1 MLKRLIKTNSLI
13 AAFERTYRTLLP
25 EHKKRLPK
33 VLSWVFMVAVA
44 DAIGLATALPVVKIA
59 ITPATIETNSF
70 IHGIYLFF
78 GFSSHKNFI
87 LCLFIFLLTAFI
99 TKNLFT
105 LWIQYRQSD
114 FSNQV
119 AFDLAEDVWHR
130 YYHQDVNYFNDS
142 NSVNLVRNL
151 TTMPMEFTINILM
164 PLLQVLSEFVVII
177 ILVSAIAFYN
187 PYTFILLLLT
197 LVPGVILLVRGL
209 KNTLIRNNH
218 SRNSVYME
226 LNVRVSDSLRGFID
240 VALLNKKSFF
250 HQKIH
255 QQHLKLKRHNARIA
269 VLGIAPAKGTEIFA
283 LLGILII
290 LTYSLIINPFQ
301 DNLNVIMAY
310 VLAAYRLIPSLN
322 KIIITV
328 NSVKSFSYVYDVL
341 NEHPKPEKPETPE
354 EGATKL
360 QFAQDLSFQNIS
372 FRYPDDKKWILKDFS
387 LSIKKGDNVG
397 IIGPSGSGKTTLIN
411 ILLRFLQQNEGQIL
425 LDGVAITPHNQQ
437 AWRNMIGYVKQNVFL
452 FDTTFA
458 GNIAVGCNPEDIDQK
473 RLHSA
478 IRLARLEEVLSHM
491 PNGLN
496 TMLGEGG
503 AKLSGGQRQRI
514 AIARALYHE
523 AQILVFDE
531 ATSALD
537 SETERDITDAIESL
551 SGENRT
557 MIIVA
562 HRITTLKNCNI
573 IYELR
578 EGTIYNTFSYAQ
590 LVDSKLKL

>member
-1 MLKRLIKTNSLI
+1 MKKIVNKNLFVT
-13 AAFERTYRTLLP
+13 AFTRTYNTLLP

-59 ITPATIETNSF
+59 LDPATIETNSV

-78 GFSSHKNFI
+78 GFSTHRNFI
-87 LCLFIFLLTAFI
+87 FCLFLFLLGFFLA
-99 TKNLFT
+99 KNLFT
-105 LWIQYRQSD
+105 LWIQNRQSD

-119 AFDLAEDVWHR
+119 SFDLAEDLWKR
-130 YYHQDVNYFNDS
+130 YYQKDINYFNES

-151 TTMPMEFTINILM
+151 TTMPMEFTINIMM

-177 ILVSAIAFYN
+177 ILVSAIAVYN
-187 PYTFILLLLT
+187 PYTFLLLVLT
-197 LVPGVILLVRGL
+197 LVPGMILLVRGL
-209 KNTLIRNNH
+209 KNALIRNNH
-218 SRNSVYME
+218 SRNSTYIE
-226 LNVRVSDSLRGFID
+226 LNVRISDSLRGFID
-240 VALLNKKSFF
+240 VALLNKRQYFID
-250 HQKIH
+250 KIH
-255 QQHLKLKRHNARIA
+255 QQHIKLKRHNARIA
-269 VLGIAPAKGTEIFA
+269 VLGLAPAKGTEIFA

-290 LTYSLIINPFQ
+290 LTYSLIINQSQ

-310 VLAAYRLIPSLN
+310 VLAAYRLIPSMN

-328 NSVKSFSYVYDVL
+328 NSVKSFSYVFDIL
-341 NEHPKPEKPETPE
+341 NEHPRLEKEDSQDDAVKP
-354 EGATKL
+354 L
-360 QFAQDLSFQNIS
+360 QFTQDLHFRGIS
-372 FRYPDDKKWILKDFS
+372 FRYPDDQKWILKDFS
-387 LSIKKGDNVG
+387 LSIRKGENVG
-397 IIGPSGSGKTTLIN
+397 IIGSSGSGKTTLIN
-411 ILLRFLQQNEGQIL
+411 LLLRFLQQNEGQIL
-425 LDGVAITPHNQQ
+425 LDGVAITSKNQQ
-437 AWRNMIGYVKQNVFL
+437 AWRNMIGYVKQNVFI
-452 FDTTFA
+452 FDTTFE

-478 IRLARLEEVLSHM
+478 IKLARLDEVLSQL

-496 TMLGEGG
+496 TQLGEGG

-562 HRITTLKNCNI
+562 HRITTLKNCNV

-578 EGTIYNTFSYAQ
+578 EGSIYNTFSYSQ
-590 LVDSKLKL
+590 LVDSKLRL

>member
-1 MLKRLIKTNSLI
+1 MA
-13 AAFERTYRTLLP
+13 AAFARTYGTLMP
-25 EHKKRLPK
+25 QHKKRLPK

-59 ITPATIETNSF
+59 ITPGIIETNSF
-70 IHGIYLFF
+70 IHSIYAFF
-78 GFSSHKNFI
+78 EFSSHRNFI
-87 LCLFIFLLTAFI
+87 FCLFILLLAAFVG
-99 TKNLFT
+99 KNLFT
-105 LWIQYRQSD
+105 LWIQFRQSD

-119 AFDLAEDVWHR
+119 AFDLAEDVWKR
-130 YYHQDVNYFNDS
+130 YYQQDINYFNDS

-151 TTMPMEFTINILM
+151 TTMPMEFTISILM

-187 PYTFILLLLT
+187 PYTFFLLLLT
-197 LVPGVILLVRGL
+197 LVPGVILLIRGL
-209 KNTLIRNNH
+209 KHALIRNNH
-218 SRNSVYME
+218 SRNSVYIE

-240 VALLNKKSFF
+240 VALLNKRSYFIN
-250 HQKIH
+250 KIH
-255 QQHLKLKRHNARIA
+255 QQHEKLKRHNARIA

-290 LTYSLIINPFQ
+290 LTYSLIINPSQ

-322 KIIITV
+322 KIIITL
-328 NSVKSFSYVYDVL
+328 NSVKSYSYVFDVL
-341 NEHPKPEKPETPE
+341 NEHPKLQQDETAD

-360 QFAQDLSFQNIS
+360 QFHQDLRFQNIS
-372 FRYPDDKKWILKDFS
+372 FRYPDGNKWILHDFS
-387 LSIKKGDNVG
+387 LSVKKGENVG

-411 ILLRFLQQNEGQIL
+411 LLLRFLQQNEGQIL
-425 LDGVAITPHNQQ
+425 LDGVAITAQNQQ

-458 GNIAVGCNPEDIDQK
+458 GNIAVGCNPEDIDQE

-478 IRLARLEEVLSHM
+478 IRLARLEEVLAQM
-491 PNGLN
+491 PGGLN

-562 HRITTLKNCNI
+562 HRITTLKNCNV

-578 EGTIYNTFSYAQ
+578 EGSIYNNFSYSQ
-590 LVDSKLKL
+590 LVDSKLRL